1 VHDTLLHEVGHL
13 FGMSE
18 ADLDRYTIG
27 NNPAPGAH
35 QVPEQHRDTGGST
48 PS

>member
-1 VHDTLLHEVGHL
+1 
-13 FGMSE
+13 MSE

-35 QVPEQHRDTGGST
+35 QVPQQHRETGEST